1 MRLILVRHGQTTW
14 NSEGRVQGH
23 TDVPL
28 SDLGRWQS
36 ERVAARLA
44 SEPLHAIYS
53 SDLQRAL
60 HTAQAIAAQH
70 NLPVNA
76 DARLRE
82 IAKGEWEGRDWQE
95 VRALYPAMFAAW
107 QANRDQVPHGA
118 ETLTQFAAR
127 LATLRDDIKRRHP
140 DQTVLL
146 VGHGGSLTMFI
157 CLALGLEPQKRFN
170 LIMNNTAVSELRD
183 YPEGLALFC
192 LNDTCHLADPP
203 PDGNMARHVPP
214 E

>member
-1 MRLILVRHGQTTW
+1 MRLILIRHGQTTW
-14 NSEGRVQGH
+14 NAEGRVQGH

-28 SDLGRWQS
+28 SALGRWQS

-44 SEPLHAIYS
+44 SEPISAIYS
-53 SDLQRAL
+53 SDLQRSL
-60 HTAQAIAAQH
+60 HTAQLIAVPH
-70 NLPVNA
+70 NLTVQT

-82 IAKGEWEGRDWQE
+82 ISKGEWEGRDWQE
-95 VRALYPAMFAAW
+95 VRALYPDVFAAW
-107 QANRDQVPHGA
+107 QANRDVVPHGA

-127 LATLRDDIKRRHP
+127 LDTLLQAIKHRHA
-140 DQTVLL
+140 DQTILL
-146 VGHGGSLTMFI
+146 VGHGGSLTMLI

-170 LIMNNTAVSELRD
+170 LIMHNTAVSELRD

-192 LNDTCHLADPP
+192 LNDTCHLTDPA
-203 PDGNMARHVPP
+203 PDSTGDAR